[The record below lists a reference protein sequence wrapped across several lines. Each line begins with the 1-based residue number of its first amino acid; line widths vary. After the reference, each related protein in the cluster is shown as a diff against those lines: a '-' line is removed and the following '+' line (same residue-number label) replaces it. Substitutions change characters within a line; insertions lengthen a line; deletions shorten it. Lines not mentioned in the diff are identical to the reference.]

1 MSFINEI
8 FTLDEIFS
16 LEQRASKKYGIQIPN
31 VSYWDSSETFQK
43 HMKQVL
49 VLPPA
54 SLPWNYYYTYSI
66 SLEDRQQVLKNLGV
80 QVQDSQSIMGL
91 LLQSSTIAIVNMIN
105 LLVNYNYKKICIIQ
119 PAYFSVA
126 SCCSM
131 LSLEYGMEQISFTD
145 GHPQLPVKAIIS
157 GGYDCIWFTS
167 PIFCTGYYPDS
178 NCINDLKQL
187 KSMGLTL
194 IFDESLALPGTELVR
209 HFPINKKIFAIYSPH
224 KAISMNGLKFSVLV
238 CDKNYED
245 FLEQWVD
252 VFSGALS
259 GSNRDAVFHYISD
272 NYFDAC
278 YPAYKEYICKAKQA
292 IDKIIERFPFAFM
305 LPNTDGHYIS
315 VFMDLKT
322 NIIKDGSHLL
332 EDVINTSMAS
342 FIPSTLNGFDTSQGF
357 GFRINLTMDFE
368 ELKGALTRIMQYFSA
383 YA

>member
-1 MSFINEI
+1 MAAI
-8 FTLDEIFS
+8 
-16 LEQRASKKYGIQIPN
+16 AQI
-31 VSYWDSSETFQK
+31 E
-43 HMKQVL
+43 
-49 VLPPA
+49 
-54 SLPWNYYYTYSI
+54 
-66 SLEDRQQVLKNLGV
+66 RNL
-80 QVQDSQSIMGL
+80 
-91 LLQSSTIAIVNMIN
+91 
-105 LLVNYNYKKICIIQ
+105 Q
-119 PAYFSVA
+119 PKRN
-126 SCCSM
+126 
-131 LSLEYGMEQISFTD
+131 
-145 GHPQLPVKAIIS
+145 P
-157 GGYDCIWFTS
+157 
-167 PIFCTGYYPDS
+167 
-178 NCINDLKQL
+178 
-187 KSMGLTL
+187 
-194 IFDESLALPGTELVR
+194 
-209 HFPINKKIFAIYSPH
+209 